1 MTVRGSARSRRRQ
14 LLVWALAA
22 LVVFALVTLVVAFA
36 ATQLN
41 SAAFTRRPEIE
52 NWADPSRGTFT
63 LGLGWGLVAAAV
75 TVAVGV
81 TGDRLRLRNAR

>member
-1 MTVRGSARSRRRQ
+1 MTVRGNVRSRRRQ
-14 LLVWALAA
+14 LVLWVVAA
-22 LVVFALVTLVVAFA
+22 LVVFALVTLVVAFV

-41 SAAFTRRPEIE
+41 AAAFARRPEIE
-52 NWADPSRGTFT
+52 NWADPSRGTFM

-81 TGDRLRLRNAR
+81 AADHLRLRSAR

>member
-1 MTVRGSARSRRRQ
+1 MTVPGNARSRRRQ
-14 LLVWALAA
+14 LLMWVLAS
-22 LVVFALVTLVVAFA
+22 LVVFALVTLVVAFV

-41 SAAFTRRPEIE
+41 AAAFARRPEIE
-52 NWADPSRGTFT
+52 NWADPSRGTYT

-81 TGDRLRLRNAR
+81 TVDRLRLRNAR